1 MEEMEEK
8 IFFDH
13 EKLIVYRRALE
24 VIEFFEIIFKKGIG
38 SSYKNQLE
46 RASSSIVHNIA
57 EGNGKYTSKDRCKY
71 FDIARGSALECASG
85 LDIQYIK
92 NMISKEELYKGKSL
106 LREVVSMLVGL
117 IKNNSKDRIYEPS
130 VEYKDNDKEE
140 EEWN

>member
-71 FDIARGSALECASG
+71 FDIARGSA
-85 LDIQYIK
+85 
-92 NMISKEELYKGKSL
+92 
-106 LREVVSMLVGL
+106 
-117 IKNNSKDRIYEPS
+117 
-130 VEYKDNDKEE
+130 
-140 EEWN
+140 

>member
-13 EKLIVYRRALE
+13 EKLVVYRRALE
-24 VIEFFEIIFKKGIG
+24 VIEFFEIIFKKGIS

-46 RASSSIVHNIA
+46 RASSSIVHNIS

-92 NMISKEELYKGKSL
+92 NVISKEELYKGKSL

-117 IKNNSKDRIYEPS
+117 IKNNSKDRVYEPS
-130 VEYKDNDKEE
+130 VEYKDNNVEE
-140 EEWN
+140 EE